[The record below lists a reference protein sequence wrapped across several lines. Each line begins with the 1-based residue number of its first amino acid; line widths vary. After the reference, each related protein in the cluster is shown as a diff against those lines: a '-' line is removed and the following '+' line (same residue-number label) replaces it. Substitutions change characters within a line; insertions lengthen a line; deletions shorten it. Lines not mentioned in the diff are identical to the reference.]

1 MKFLI
6 FLRNLLMRPQKIAN
20 SMNKTFPIIIGS
32 LIGATMA
39 AGMIVHNGHTAYGED
54 EETPKEAEKTWVDA
68 VASGNAFEWQDIF
81 TPSSKGKGLYGLVY
95 EKLLVSPQKDALAD
109 VAQGYGL
116 TKDEAQAVVNGS
128 ITPIFNNPDRKSF
141 KLTKE
146 DAIKAAAALK
156 EEFEFYQELYD
167 IQMELDVAVK
177 SSEMFAN
184 GDLNDSGFDLV
195 HDLSIIEEILFQE
208 RTETTVGQP
217 FDKALDSPYL
227 PPDPSLT
234 NEGNIYDPGVSDIYN
249 LNFDKSDI
257 IGDSAKTD
265 NNDTEVIKAALEIG
279 DTDVEV
285 TLLEEDICPPDNK
298 YADALGILDDK
309 NLDSLGQSGDGNNN
323 GTPGLGDGDGD
334 GGDGESGSPNALG
347 DLGTP
352 EDLEDKLDVPADEW
366 LKSWC
371 PALEGDSSSPG
382 AYGKAGFASLSGS
395 GESVKEIINKANLSN
410 AVDSAKKIANKAN
423 ISTGAG
429 AGYSSD
435 QISAQIAICL
445 NIELVW
451 KKVSSYQPGDSCV
464 MCEIEHI
471 NTAMGKTLDHTL
483 SPNKATGNL
492 MESAKCKDGYGE
504 FIDMQFITIARP
516 IPTPPNDDVVF
527 GRNITEE
534 WNKFITDY
542 QPEKF
547 SKLTIDGNPDNTFDT
562 QLERASATITPGTTV
577 LALVDK
583 IALDKAKQ
591 EAAAKA
597 KMDEIADSSDSKN
610 IIVYAQTVL
619 QNLKQMN
626 AYFKGYNKLYDDIG
640 TDVCPKILAKPST

>member
-6 FLRNLLMRPQKIAN
+6 FLRNLLIRLQKIAN

-39 AGMIVHNGHTAYGED
+39 AGMIVHSAYTAYGED
-54 EETPKEAEKTWVDA
+54 EKSWVDA

-146 DAIKAAAALK
+146 EAIKAAAALK

-217 FDKALDSPYL
+217 FDKSLDSPYL
-227 PPDPSLT
+227 PTDPYFT

-257 IGDSAKTD
+257 IGDTSNAD
-265 NNDTEVIKAALEIG
+265 DPEVIKAALEIG
-279 DTDVEV
+279 DTDIEV

-298 YADALGILDDK
+298 YADALGILDNK
-309 NLDSLGQSGDGNNN
+309 NLDSLGQSGDGNSN
-323 GTPGLGDGDGD
+323 GDPGLGDGDGD
-334 GGDGESGSPNALG
+334 GNNDDGSSN
-347 DLGTP
+347 DLGGIDEP

-382 AYGKAGFASLSGS
+382 AYGKAGFASLRGS
-395 GESVKEIINKANLSN
+395 GESVKDLLNAANLS
-410 AVDSAKKIANKAN
+410 
-423 ISTGAG
+423 TGAA

-435 QISAQIAICL
+435 QVSAQIAICL
-445 NIELVW
+445 NVELIW

-464 MCEIEHI
+464 ICEIEKI

-492 MESAKCKDGYGE
+492 MESGKCKDGYGE

-534 WNKFITDY
+534 WNNFITTY

-547 SKLTIDGNPDNTFDT
+547 SKLTIDGSPENTFDT
-562 QLERASATITPGTTV
+562 QLERASASITPGTTV

-583 IALDKAKQ
+583 IALDMAKQ
-591 EAAAKA
+591 KATAKA
-597 KMDEIADSSDSKN
+597 KMDEAADSSDSKN
-610 IIVYAQTVL
+610 VIIYAQTVL

-640 TDVCPKILAKPST
+640 TEVCPKILSKPSA